1 MTHTA
6 PNFVLLFGLGALCA
20 LIANSLMFV
29 TIGRVNR
36 KLPHG
41 QKISYL
47 RWGMKNVTQQYNR
60 LYPQGKLIFVV
71 YACGTLMAI
80 FLVASFIVRR

>member
-1 MTHTA
+1 
-6 PNFVLLFGLGALCA
+6 
-20 LIANSLMFV
+20 
-29 TIGRVNR
+29 
-36 KLPHG
+36 
-41 QKISYL
+41 
-47 RWGMKNVTQQYNR
+47 MKNVTQQYNR